1 MSAIRDHA
9 LLALPPSFAT
19 QLPPNGGTFYCADT
33 IDSSR
38 PHYRRTWP
46 SILHAAAMWLNKH
59 PFRMEMDKI
68 TDMTNEDR
76 LFLSIG
82 TSLQTQGNVVIDL
95 FILLNRFLKFVKVV
109 FGTDH
114 RSCRS
119 QTLGRSI
126 LGQTSALVHTSS
138 PHDPWYKRTNSLL
151 SNTKCQMQTKAIS
164 RPQIPTFRCSYRGSL
179 CSLVYPL
186 YSNNLHL
193 SGSFH

>member
-1 MSAIRDHA
+1 MTVKLRGMQYVDSTISIWLWGPETSKLEHTCSSQTFFNLQVEAHESYLSELWMSAIRDHA

-59 PFRMEMDKI
+59 PFRKEMDKI

-82 TSLQTQGNVVIDL
+82 
-95 FILLNRFLKFVKVV
+95 
-109 FGTDH
+109 
-114 RSCRS
+114 
-119 QTLGRSI
+119 
-126 LGQTSALVHTSS
+126 
-138 PHDPWYKRTNSLL
+138 
-151 SNTKCQMQTKAIS
+151 KAIFKHKE
-164 RPQIPTFRCSYRGSL
+164 IFFL
-179 CSLVYPL
+179 
-186 YSNNLHL
+186 
-193 SGSFH
+193 